1 MSEDR
6 FKPPAAHVEDPGRG
20 KGSTIKGVVVG
31 LVVDW
36 VSTMLFGVVAS
47 IGIEVLDAPIASPS
61 TAESA
66 ARIAPAL

>member
-1 MSEDR
+1 MVRKIS
-6 FKPPAAHVEDPGRG
+6 
-20 KGSTIKGVVVG
+20 S
-31 LVVDW
+31 
-36 VSTMLFGVVAS
+36 AS